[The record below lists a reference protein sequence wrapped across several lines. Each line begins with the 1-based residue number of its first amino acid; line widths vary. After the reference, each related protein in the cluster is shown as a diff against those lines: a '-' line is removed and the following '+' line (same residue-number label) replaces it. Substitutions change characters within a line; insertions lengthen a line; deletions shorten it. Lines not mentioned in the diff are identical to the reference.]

1 MTKKLIT
8 TKNHLT
14 NRFRVGEN
22 AKMIAISNSVKIKDI
37 PVDDQINKI
46 SQVLKY
52 VFTLI
57 GLKGENLPSKVEKVV
72 LMNYI
77 IDNLSHFS
85 IEDIRLAFEL
95 GVKGTFKANMTHF
108 QKFSSIYLCDVLN
121 AYTEHKRIILKDYIN
136 ESKNLLPEKTVSLEE
151 KIKIFEDWFDHQ
163 LVVAYDEYIK
173 TKELNTLM
181 PSQMFLMLED
191 AGIID
196 LPKEK
201 KLDIFEQSKQEYLK
215 TLELSSSYE
224 DRRNKNKIKDL
235 IQNKGIETQSQKIK
249 NIARI
254 NALKLWFDDLT
265 DQKNHVNSFRN
276 KFLNHKKNQEN
287 GTNIKM

>member
-1 MTKKLIT
+1 MTKKLT

-22 AKMIAISNSVKIKDI
+22 AKMIAISNTVRIKNI
-37 PVDDQINKI
+37 PVDDQLTKI

-57 GLKGENLPSKVEKVV
+57 GLKGDNLPSKVEKIV
-72 LMNYI
+72 LMNFI

-95 GVKGTFKANMTHF
+95 GVKGTFKVNMTHF

-136 ESKNLLPEKTVSLEE
+136 ESKNLLPEKIVSLEE
-151 KIKIFEDWFDHQ
+151 KIKIFEDWFDNQ
-163 LVVAYDEYIK
+163 LVVAFDEYKK
-173 TKELNTLM
+173 TKELNTFL

-191 AGIID
+191 AGIIYM
-196 LPKEK
+196 PKDQ

-215 TLELSSSYE
+215 TLDSSSSYE
-224 DRRNKNKIKDL
+224 DRRKKNKIKDL
-235 IQNKGIETQSQKIK
+235 IQDQGINTQSQKIK

-254 NALKLWFDDLT
+254 KALKLWFDDLT
-265 DQKNHVNSFRN
+265 DQKSHISSFKN

-287 GTNIKM
+287 GKNIKM